1 MALVDNL
8 VRAWQLAPFS
18 WRKGLISSPV
28 APLVRGLMNRAY
40 GQELRVFKLAPPL
53 QGYRMCLHWQKHK
66 AFVFG
71 THEPEVVGAIR
82 TTVSPGSTTVDMG
95 SHLGYYTLLLA
106 GLVGRQGKVI
116 SFEPAPEIFAV
127 LKENIEMNACCNVVL
142 ENRAVAGS
150 TGHLLLRR
158 NDDDPLSCT
167 SSLEYGLPAGEV
179 EAISL
184 DDYLERHPNK
194 VSFVKMDV
202 EGAEADALKGMA
214 GCLRRDKP
222 ILLIEL
228 HKFDVL
234 GERHPAL
241 LSLRELD
248 YQVRYLEP
256 PGAQRHVLAS
266 VPC

>member
-1 MALVDNL
+1 MALVDHL
-8 VRAWQLAPFS
+8 VRAWQSVPFS
-18 WRKGLISSPV
+18 WRKGLVSSPV
-28 APLVRGLMNRAY
+28 APLARGLMNRVY
-40 GQELRVFKLAPPL
+40 GQETRIFELAPPL
-53 QGYRMCLHWQKHK
+53 EGYCMRLQWEKHK

-71 THEPEVVGAIR
+71 THEPEVVCAMR
-82 TTVSPGSTTVDMG
+82 AAVSLGSTTLDIG

-106 GLVGRQGKVI
+106 KLVGPQGRVI
-116 SFEPAPEIFAV
+116 CFEPAPEIFAI
-127 LKENIEMNACCNVVL
+127 LRENVEINSRAQVVL
-142 ENRAVAGS
+142 ENCAVASS
-150 TGHLLLRR
+150 TGRLLLRR

-167 SSLEYGLPAGEV
+167 SSLKQGRPAGEV
-179 EAISL
+179 EAIRL

-194 VSFVKMDV
+194 ISFVKMDI
-202 EGAEADALKGMA
+202 EGAEADALEGM
-214 GCLRRDKP
+214 GCCLRRDRP

-228 HKFDVL
+228 HEAGGL

-241 LSLRELD
+241 LKLRELD